1 MLITEHARTH
11 THTHTNSQSKFH
23 EYSWLHKLCST
34 SANSRQT
41 FSQNVHEAD
50 PLSLSLPST
59 AYYTVYLSLS
69 LSSLSVSPPS
79 PSTLLSQHHHLSYLL
94 SLSPSLSFPSQPL
107 SLSLYIISVLP
118 LLPPHRL
125 VSPEDTDPYGIL

>member
-11 THTHTNSQSKFH
+11 RHTHTNSLSKFH

-41 FSQNVHEAD
+41 FSQNAHEAD
-50 PLSLSLPST
+50 PLSLSPFYCILYSI
-59 AYYTVYLSLS
+59 LSLS

-94 SLSPSLSFPSQPL
+94 SFSLSLSFPSQPL
-107 SLSLYIISVLP
+107 SLSLSIISVLP

-125 VSPEDTDPYGIL
+125 FSPEDTDPYGML